1 MAGILDNLAV
11 YLREKYDEIQRE
23 VNQNQR
29 KKISGPTGSSELCW
43 ELYPTHFGSKISSV
57 RNGELQKVE
66 NQNQCNYPQIVET
79 KEDPIQLNPTKYG
92 AIRKVVETKTK
103 KEQVQL
109 DPTRYGASIRKVEN
123 KAKEDQNQ
131 RIDAQYG
138 FIRNKGLFPSNF
150 YSHIQFPQ
158 FLT

>member
-1 MAGILDNLAV
+1 MDGTLDNLAV

-29 KKISGPTGSSELCW
+29 KKISGPNGSSELCW
-43 ELYPTHFGSKISSV
+43 ELYPTHFGSKISSM
-57 RNGELQKVE
+57 RNGELQKEE
-66 NQNQCNYPQIVET
+66 NQNQCNDPQSFET

-131 RIDAQYG
+131 CSDPQYG
-138 FIRNKGLFPSNF
+138 FLRNNGCFSVKFITVS
-150 YSHIQFPQ
+150 
-158 FLT
+158 

>member
-29 KKISGPTGSSELCW
+29 KKISGPNGSSELCW

-138 FIRNKGLFPSNF
+138 FITNEGFFPLFF
-150 YSHIQFPQ
+150 IYILQFP
-158 FLT
+158 

>member
-11 YLREKYDEIQRE
+11 YLREKYDEIQIE
-23 VNQNQR
+23 VDQNQQ
-29 KKISGPTGSSELCW
+29 KKISGPNGSSELCW

-123 KAKEDQNQ
+123 KAKV
-131 RIDAQYG
+131 RVIV
-138 FIRNKGLFPSNF
+138 
-150 YSHIQFPQ
+150 H
-158 FLT
+158 